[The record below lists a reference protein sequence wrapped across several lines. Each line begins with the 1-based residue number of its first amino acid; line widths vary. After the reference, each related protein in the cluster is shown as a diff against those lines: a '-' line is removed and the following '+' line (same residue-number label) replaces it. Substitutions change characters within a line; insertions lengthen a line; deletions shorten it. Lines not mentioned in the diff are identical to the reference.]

1 MNLVDERLR
10 CQHGRY
16 LVAKGIL
23 LQHGSNV
30 QVSGGK
36 DGFPLSSGNK
46 KRLPSGAVYSKQNC
60 VFLSRWTSL
69 EWFSLRFRSILLPGA
84 RLCRCPMF
92 TSRQGLPGTPRLSHK
107 SCPTLQSDSSKL
119 SLSLARSGCG
129 NILFPR
135 GERKVSTEGQEQGII
150 VLKEKEI

>member
-30 QVSGGK
+30 QASGGK
-36 DGFPLSSGNK
+36 DGFPLSSRNK
-46 KRLPSGAVYSKQNC
+46 KQLLSGAVFSKQNC

-69 EWFSLRFRSILLPGA
+69 EWFPLTFRSIRLQAA

-92 TSRQGLPGTPRLSHK
+92 TSRQGLPGTPRLFHK
-107 SCPTLQSDSSKL
+107 SCPTLQSGSSML
-119 SLSLARSGCG
+119 SLSLAQSGCG
-129 NILFPR
+129 NILFPL
-135 GERKVSTEGQEQGII
+135 GERKVSIEGHEQRII
-150 VLKEKEI
+150 VLEKEI

>member
-30 QVSGGK
+30 QASGGK
-36 DGFPLSSGNK
+36 DGFPLSSRNK
-46 KRLPSGAVYSKQNC
+46 KQLLSGAVFSKQNC

-69 EWFSLRFRSILLPGA
+69 EWFPLTFRSIRLQAA

-92 TSRQGLPGTPRLSHK
+92 TSRQGLPGTPRLFHK
-107 SCPTLQSDSSKL
+107 SCPTLQSGSSKL

-129 NILFPR
+129 NTLFPL
-135 GERKVSTEGQEQGII
+135 GERKVSTEGHEQRII
-150 VLKEKEI
+150 VLEKEI